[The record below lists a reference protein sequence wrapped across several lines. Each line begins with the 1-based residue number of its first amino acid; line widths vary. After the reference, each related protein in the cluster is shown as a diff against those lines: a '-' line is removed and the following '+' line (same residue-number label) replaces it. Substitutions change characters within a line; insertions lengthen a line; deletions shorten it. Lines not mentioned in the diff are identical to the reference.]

1 MALGRARRVAT
12 VAISCC
18 SCLLQLLG
26 VFATCSYY
34 FALRKLAS
42 YLVYRVVLNGTF
54 RTFWRA
60 VACLAV
66 LDALATLVRMT

>member
-1 MALGRARRVAT
+1 MSVTIAGSVSPLVAT
-12 VAISCC
+12 ILRYES
-18 SCLLQLLG
+18 LL
-26 VFATCSYY
+26 ATH
-34 FALRKLAS
+34 A
-42 YLVYRVVLNGTF
+42 VYRVVLNGTF